1 MFKKNLNNL
10 LWIGGIVLLG
20 NWVSVKIP
28 PWEALPGLLILL
40 AMVGIACLLNKITPF
55 YVPLIA
61 YISTVALIC
70 TLPQFPGSEIILH
83 YVEKVSFLALCTPVV
98 AYAGIAITKDLEALK
113 GGAGWK
119 IVVSTL
125 IALVGTYLGSVIV
138 GEIVLKMTGR
148 I

>member
-55 YVPLIA
+55 TCPL
-61 YISTVALIC
+61 SLI
-70 TLPQFPGSEIILH
+70 
-83 YVEKVSFLALCTPVV
+83 
-98 AYAGIAITKDLEALK
+98 
-113 GGAGWK
+113 
-119 IVVSTL
+119 
-125 IALVGTYLGSVIV
+125 YL
-138 GEIVLKMTGR
+138 LWP
-148 I
+148 